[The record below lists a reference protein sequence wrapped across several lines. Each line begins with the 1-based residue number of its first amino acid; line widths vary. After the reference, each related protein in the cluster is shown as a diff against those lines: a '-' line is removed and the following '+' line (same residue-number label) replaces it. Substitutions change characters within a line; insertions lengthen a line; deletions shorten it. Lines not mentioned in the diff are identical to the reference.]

1 MKKASTDKCIALLFW
16 AEWHPPC
23 HWLKDQMCELAKIYK
38 EIKFT
43 WVDIFILKPL
53 IYSVI
58 VMRHRT

>member
-1 MKKASTDKCIALLFW
+1 
-16 AEWHPPC
+16 
-23 HWLKDQMCELAKIYK
+23 MCELAKIYK

-58 VMRHRT
+58 VMRRRT